1 MQKLNEVKFSEKA
14 RATRERIL
22 DAAAKVFASKGY
34 HETRVD
40 DIVDA
45 SETSKGSVYFYFP
58 GKQQIFL
65 ALVDQFADLLQRRL
79 AEAIAEEDDG
89 VCRVNAALKA
99 CLETFGRYRGLA
111 KILLIQAVG
120 LGTVFE
126 EKRLEI
132 HERFATMI
140 ESHLNQAVAEGDIP
154 LIDTEVT
161 AYAWMGAI
169 YEVVIRWVY
178 TGEPEPE
185 RVVPALR
192 TILLRSIG
200 VPEERIQML
209 DSNY

>member
-1 MQKLNEVKFSEKA
+1 MEKLKEVKFSEKA
-14 RATRERIL
+14 KATRERIL
-22 DAAAKVFASKGY
+22 DAAANVFASKGY

-79 AEAIAEEDDG
+79 TEAIAEEDDG

-132 HERFATMI
+132 HERFAILI

-169 YEVVIRWVY
+169 YEVVIRWVH
-178 TGEPEPE
+178 TGKPEPE
-185 RVVPALR
+185 RVVPTLR
-192 TILLRSIG
+192 TVLLRSIG
-200 VPEERIQML
+200 VPEERIQIL
-209 DSNY
+209 DSNC

>member
-1 MQKLNEVKFSEKA
+1 MEISDKA
-14 RATRERIL
+14 KATRERIL
-22 DAAAKVFASKGY
+22 DAAVKVFASKGY

-45 SETSKGSVYFYFP
+45 SETSKGSVYFHFP

-65 ALVDQFADLLQRRL
+65 ALVDQFADLLERRL
-79 AEAIAEEDDG
+79 AEAIAGEEDG
-89 VCRVNAALKA
+89 VRRVSAALEI
-99 CLETFGRYRGLA
+99 CLQTFGKYRGPA
-111 KILLIQAVG
+111 KLLLIQAVG

-132 HERFATMI
+132 HDRFARLI
-140 ESHLNQAVAEGDIP
+140 QSHLNQAVAEGDIP

-169 YEVVIRWVY
+169 YEVVIRWVH
-178 TGEPEPE
+178 TGQPEPE
-185 RVVPALR
+185 RVVPTLR

-200 VPEERIQML
+200 VPEERVQQI
-209 DSNY
+209 DKTD

>member
-1 MQKLNEVKFSEKA
+1 MEISDKA
-14 RATRERIL
+14 KATRERIL
-22 DAAAKVFASKGY
+22 DAAANVFASKGY

-45 SETSKGSVYFYFP
+45 SETSKGSVYFHFP

-65 ALVDQFADLLQRRL
+65 ALVDQFADLLERRL
-79 AEAIAEEDDG
+79 TQAIAGEEDG
-89 VCRVNAALKA
+89 VRRVSAALEV
-99 CLETFGRYRGLA
+99 CLQTFGKYRGPA
-111 KILLIQAVG
+111 KLLLIQAVG

-132 HERFATMI
+132 HDRFARLI
-140 ESHLNQAVAEGDIP
+140 QSHLNQAVAEGDIP

-169 YEVVIRWVY
+169 YEVVIRWVH
-178 TGEPEPE
+178 TGQPEPE
-185 RVVPALR
+185 RVVPTLR

-200 VPEERIQML
+200 VPEERIQQI
-209 DSNY
+209 DKAN

>member
-1 MQKLNEVKFSEKA
+1 M
-14 RATRERIL
+14 
-22 DAAAKVFASKGY
+22 
-34 HETRVD
+34 
-40 DIVDA
+40 
-45 SETSKGSVYFYFP
+45 
-58 GKQQIFL
+58 
-65 ALVDQFADLLQRRL
+65 
-79 AEAIAEEDDG
+79 
-89 VCRVNAALKA
+89 
-99 CLETFGRYRGLA
+99 
-111 KILLIQAVG
+111 
-120 LGTVFE
+120 FE

-132 HERFATMI
+132 HERFATLI

-185 RVVPALR
+185 RVVPTLR

-200 VPEERIQML
+200 VPEERIQIL

>member
-1 MQKLNEVKFSEKA
+1 
-14 RATRERIL
+14 
-22 DAAAKVFASKGY
+22 
-34 HETRVD
+34 
-40 DIVDA
+40 
-45 SETSKGSVYFYFP
+45 
-58 GKQQIFL
+58 
-65 ALVDQFADLLQRRL
+65 LV
-79 AEAIAEEDDG
+79 EAIAEEDDG

-132 HERFATMI
+132 HQRFATLI

-169 YEVVIRWVY
+169 YEVVIRWVH

-185 RVVPALR
+185 RVVPTLR

-200 VPEERIQML
+200 VPEERIQIL
-209 DSNY
+209 DSNC